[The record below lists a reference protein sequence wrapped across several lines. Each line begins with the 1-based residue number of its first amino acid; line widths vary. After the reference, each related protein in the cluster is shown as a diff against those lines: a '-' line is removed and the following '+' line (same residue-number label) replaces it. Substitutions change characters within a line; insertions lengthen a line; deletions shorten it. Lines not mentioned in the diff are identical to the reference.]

1 MELTAQADETEVA
14 AAYRRAELE
23 SPRFR
28 DDVLAGR
35 RGWRIGDG
43 VFGGFPARLDW
54 RRAALEPSE
63 VLEIRYIDW
72 DWWLMASAG
81 SRSPVE
87 AAMRIRAGLVEGSD
101 AESLRPLAARLRSPD
116 PPAELIVVTTH
127 EGGPLVV
134 VEGHVRLTAYA
145 LYPEYLPPRLEIL
158 LGISPDVAEWWA
170 WGNP

>member
-1 MELTAQADETEVA
+1 MELLARTDEAEVA
-14 AAYRRAELE
+14 AAFMRAELE

-28 DDVLAGR
+28 DEVLAGR

-43 VFGGFPARLDW
+43 VFGGFPAQLDW

-81 SRSPVE
+81 SRSPVDT
-87 AAMRIRAGLVEGSD
+87 AKRIRAGEVEGSD
-101 AESLRPLAARLRSPD
+101 AESLHALAARLRSAD
-116 PPAELIVVTTH
+116 PPAELIAVTTH

-145 LYPEYLPPRLEIL
+145 LYPEYLAPQLEIL
-158 LGISPDVAEWWA
+158 LGISSDVAEWWA
-170 WGNP
+170 WGIP